1 MKTYKVVDLVLENS
15 ISFTGTFDECHEWK
29 SEQGYGYVVLPLTSE
44 ELKNYNHD
52 K

>member
-15 ISFTGTFDECHEWK
+15 ISFTGTFEECQEWK
-29 SEQGYGYVVLPLTSE
+29 FEQGYGYAVLPLTLE
-44 ELKNYNHD
+44 ELKIYNHD